1 MKEDDVDEG
10 LLKLLK
16 ESINKE
22 EEAKKQVLDTEK
34 NVEDEAFD
42 EAFQML
48 LDYYDGYKV
57 DDTLSPFFHED

>member
-1 MKEDDVDEG
+1 MKEDDTDEG

-16 ESINKE
+16 ESMKNE
-22 EEAKKQVLDTEK
+22 EVIEEVFDTDKAEG
-34 NVEDEAFD
+34 DEAFD

-48 LDYYDGYKV
+48 LEYYEGYKV